1 MAISQSTLRSKAAI
15 YSNNKVFFESYEF
28 SKSQKKKAFLCHSHK
43 DEELVKGLLVIFEEA
58 GLDLYVDWRDHSMPE
73 TPNGETARK
82 IQEKIKSSD
91 VFLFL
96 ATANS
101 KASRWCPWEI
111 GFADSSQKGI
121 YIIPTAD
128 GYSTY
133 GNEYLELYSHID
145 SGTYKIDGR
154 PGYFMSKPGESIGYA
169 ISKTNIL

>member
-1 MAISQSTLRSKAAI
+1 MAINQSTLLYKAA
-15 YSNNKVFFESYEF
+15 NFTKVVNESYNF
-28 SKSQKKKAFLCHSHK
+28 SKQKTAFLCHSHK
-43 DEELVKGLLVIFEEA
+43 DGELVKGLLVIFKEA

-73 TPNGETARK
+73 TPNGDTARK
-82 IQEKIKSSD
+82 IQEKIKTSD

-128 GYSTY
+128 GYGTY
-133 GNEYLELYSHID
+133 GNEYLQLYP
-145 SGTYKIDGR
+145 KIDQGNSVDR
-154 PGYFMSKPGESIGYA
+154 TGYA
-169 ISKTNIL
+169 IFQPGAEKGSWVSSSELR

>member
-1 MAISQSTLRSKAAI
+1 MAINQSTLRSKAGSYTRAKAA
-15 YSNNKVFFESYEF
+15 NESYNF
-28 SKSQKKKAFLCHSHK
+28 SKKKSAFLCHSHK

-101 KASRWCPWEI
+101 KASRWCPWEV

-121 YIIPTAD
+121 FIIPTVD
-128 GYSTY
+128 GSGTY
-133 GNEYLELYSHID
+133 GNEYLQLYPRID
-145 SGTYKIDGR
+145 EGSTGTYTGYAVFR
-154 PGYFMSKPGESIGYA
+154 PGSQNGSWIA
-169 ISKTNIL
+169 NSNLR